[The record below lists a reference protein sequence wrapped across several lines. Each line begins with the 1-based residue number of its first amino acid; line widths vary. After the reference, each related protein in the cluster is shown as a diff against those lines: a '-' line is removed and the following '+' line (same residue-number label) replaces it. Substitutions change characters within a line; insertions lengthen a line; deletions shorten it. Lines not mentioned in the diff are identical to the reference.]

1 MDFDFDGSN
10 VKGRDEVTMEDET
23 SFLGWEKGQA
33 SKSIL
38 PHAYPRKERARA
50 RSKGK
55 YSPFIGLTSSS
66 DMVV

>member
-1 MDFDFDGSN
+1 MDLDFDGSN
-10 VKGRDEVTMEDET
+10 VKGRDEETMEDGT

-50 RSKGK
+50 RSKGE
-55 YSPFIGLTSSS
+55 
-66 DMVV
+66 V

>member
-1 MDFDFDGSN
+1 MRGGGERGEEWIHGFRFRWVN
-10 VKGRDEVTMEDET
+10 VKGRDEETMEDET

-50 RSKGK
+50 RSKGE
-55 YSPFIGLTSSS
+55 
-66 DMVV
+66 V